1 MIKDLEDTIIPNLTI
16 STDKSEVKSTKI
28 NKLEESEE
36 EIDSENIIDPVSIAL
51 KEFETLNQPI
61 EHALTDQKL
70 IICLKVGCTASIGYE
85 NRIL

>member
-51 KEFETLNQPI
+51 KEFETLN
-61 EHALTDQKL
+61 
-70 IICLKVGCTASIGYE
+70 
-85 NRIL
+85 